1 MPVTQFP
8 DEWLAQSVEGLTPE
22 RLQELRATADSSRT
36 LWDCVVTAKIATD
49 AQIIEKLSHRF
60 RLKIADASRL
70 DLTARD
76 GVPEQL
82 ARRYRVLPLRL
93 TDSFLELGTANPFD
107 LDAEKA
113 LAFATA
119 REIRLFLLPPSKIS
133 EKLDEMYRSDKA
145 IDKLLEGM
153 GDQEVTM
160 LSNAPPPEE
169 LNISEADASQKPVV
183 RLVDMIISEGIL
195 SRASDIHVEPEEG
208 GVAVRYRIDGVLRQ
222 VMKIPRQAGL
232 PLISRIKIMSSL
244 DIADRLR
251 PQDGRAR
258 VAVNGQPIDLRVSTL
273 PAQLGEKVVIRI
285 LDSRATVKSLDSLG
299 LNAGEAEAIKRLLEN
314 HEGILLVTGP
324 TGSGKTTTL
333 YSCINQIKSEGVNIV
348 TVEDPVEYR
357 MQGIVQVQVQEKAG
371 LTFASAL
378 RSILRQD
385 PNVVLIGEIRDRET
399 AQIAVQASLT
409 GHLVLSTLHTNDAAN
424 AVTRL
429 VDIGVEAYKIA
440 AALRGVVAQRLMRK
454 LCPTCKE
461 VWMEAPADRLKKWIP
476 KGTPLYRAAG
486 CPDCAMTGYRGR
498 FGIIEVLTVSAEV
511 ERRIAAGET
520 AEHIAGAARRSG
532 MKGLW
537 DSGLA
542 HVLRG
547 ESTLDEL
554 TRVVDIP
561 EEDDHP
567 TDAAAASRRSA
578 SGGKARSGS
587 PQGAAVAFTEPAHSA
602 APEELTAHFE
612 LLEEP
617 EPPRVSGPHGLPA
630 RKVLLVDDE
639 DSLRKVVKD
648 LLERDGY
655 IVSEARD
662 GVQALD
668 QVDRV
673 GPDII
678 VLDLNMPG
686 LDGYGVLSHLRSR
699 PATADIPVIVLTAKS
714 DEDNEVR
721 VFELGADDFLTKPFR
736 ARALSARW
744 ETVHGHIEPGET
756 PVQAAL
762 RELREETGLE
772 PARLYNVSRVEAFYR
787 HQTNEVVLIPVFAG
801 VVEARAAVRHS
812 AEHDR
817 AEWLAP
823 PEASARF
830 AWPRERRALDD
841 VLSILRSGDA
851 GLLED
856 VLRVC

>member
-1 MPVTQFP
+1 MADTHFP
-8 DEWLAQSVEGLTPE
+8 DEWLAHSLEGVVTPE
-22 RLQELRATADSSRT
+22 LLVELREKAPPPARLWET
-36 LWDCVVTAKIATD
+36 LVAQKIASD
-49 AQIIEKLSHRF
+49 EQILTALSTRF
-60 RLKIADASRL
+60 RLKLADLAQL
-70 DLTARD
+70 DPAAKER
-76 GVPEQL
+76 VPEQV
-82 ARRYRVLPLRL
+82 ARRYHILPLRA
-93 TDSFLELGTANPFD
+93 TDSYLEVATANPFD

-119 REIRLFLLPPSKIS
+119 REIRMFLLAPSKIA
-133 EKLDEMYRSDKA
+133 ERLDELYRPEKA
-145 IDKLLEGM
+145 VDKLLEGM
-153 GDQEVTM
+153 ESSAELVQLKDV
-160 LSNAPPPEE
+160 APDE
-169 LNISEADASQKPVV
+169 ISTSEAEASQRPVV
-183 RLVDMIISEGIL
+183 RLVDLIISEGIL
-195 SRASDIHVEPEEG
+195 ARSSDIHIEPEEG

-232 PLISRIKIMSSL
+232 PLISRIKIMSAL

-273 PAQLGEKVVIRI
+273 PAALGEKVVIRI

-299 LNAGEAEAIKRLLEN
+299 LNTNETEGIKRLLEN
-314 HEGILLVTGP
+314 HEGIILVTGP

-440 AALRGVVAQRLMRK
+440 AALRGVMAQRLMRK

-461 VWMEAPADRLKKWIP
+461 VWMETPPDRLRKWVP

-498 FGIIEVLTVSAEV
+498 FSIVEVLTVSNEV

-520 AEHIAGAARRSG
+520 AEHIAGAARRGG

-561 EEDDHP
+561 DEDEHP
-567 TDAAAASRRSA
+567 HEGAAASRRS
-578 SGGKARSGS
+578 SGGAKPQAGSAR
-587 PQGAAVAFTEPAHSA
+587 GAAVSFTEPTHST

-736 ARALSARW
+736 ARALSAR
-744 ETVHGHIEPGET
+744 
-756 PVQAAL
+756 
-762 RELREETGLE
+762 LE
-772 PARLYNVSRVEAFYR
+772 A
-787 HQTNEVVLIPVFAG
+787 VLG
-801 VVEARAAVRHS
+801 
-812 AEHDR
+812 
-817 AEWLAP
+817 
-823 PEASARF
+823 
-830 AWPRERRALDD
+830 RR
-841 VLSILRSGDA
+841 R
-851 GLLED
+851 
-856 VLRVC
+856 

>member
-1 MPVTQFP
+1 
-8 DEWLAQSVEGLTPE
+8 
-22 RLQELRATADSSRT
+22 
-36 LWDCVVTAKIATD
+36 
-49 AQIIEKLSHRF
+49 
-60 RLKIADASRL
+60 
-70 DLTARD
+70 
-76 GVPEQL
+76 
-82 ARRYRVLPLRL
+82 
-93 TDSFLELGTANPFD
+93 
-107 LDAEKA
+107 
-113 LAFATA
+113 
-119 REIRLFLLPPSKIS
+119 
-133 EKLDEMYRSDKA
+133 
-145 IDKLLEGM
+145 
-153 GDQEVTM
+153 
-160 LSNAPPPEE
+160 
-169 LNISEADASQKPVV
+169 
-183 RLVDMIISEGIL
+183 
-195 SRASDIHVEPEEG
+195 
-208 GVAVRYRIDGVLRQ
+208 
-222 VMKIPRQAGL
+222 
-232 PLISRIKIMSSL
+232 
-244 DIADRLR
+244 
-251 PQDGRAR
+251 
-258 VAVNGQPIDLRVSTL
+258 
-273 PAQLGEKVVIRI
+273 
-285 LDSRATVKSLDSLG
+285 
-299 LNAGEAEAIKRLLEN
+299 
-314 HEGILLVTGP
+314 
-324 TGSGKTTTL
+324 
-333 YSCINQIKSEGVNIV
+333 
-348 TVEDPVEYR
+348 VEDPVEYR

-385 PNVVLIGEIRDRET
+385 PNVVLVGEIRDRET

-461 VWMEAPADRLKKWIP
+461 VWMETPPDRLRKWVP

-520 AEHIAGAARRSG
+520 AEHIAGAARRGG

-561 EEDDHP
+561 QEDDRQP
-567 TDAAAASRRSA
+567 EATAGSRRSTGA
-578 SGGKARSGS
+578 GKPRPTSS
-587 PQGAAVAFTEPAHSA
+587 FGAAVGFAEPAHTA

-736 ARALSARW
+736 ARALSAR
-744 ETVHGHIEPGET
+744 
-756 PVQAAL
+756 
-762 RELREETGLE
+762 LE
-772 PARLYNVSRVEAFYR
+772 A
-787 HQTNEVVLIPVFAG
+787 VLG
-801 VVEARAAVRHS
+801 
-812 AEHDR
+812 
-817 AEWLAP
+817 
-823 PEASARF
+823 
-830 AWPRERRALDD
+830 RR
-841 VLSILRSGDA
+841 R
-851 GLLED
+851 
-856 VLRVC
+856 

>member
-1 MPVTQFP
+1 MTDTHFP
-8 DEWLAQSVEGLTPE
+8 DEWLAHSLEGVVTPE
-22 RLQELRATADSSRT
+22 VLAELREKTAPPARLWET
-36 LWDCVVTAKIATD
+36 LVAQKIASDEEILT
-49 AQIIEKLSHRF
+49 ALSTRF
-60 RLKIADASRL
+60 RLKLA
-70 DLTARD
+70 DLTQLDPAAKER
-76 GVPEQL
+76 VPEQV
-82 ARRYRVLPLRL
+82 ARRYHILPLRA
-93 TDSFLELGTANPFD
+93 TDSYLEVATANPFD

-119 REIRLFLLPPSKIS
+119 REIRMFLLAPSKIA
-133 EKLDEMYRSDKA
+133 ERLDEMYRPEKA
-145 IDKLLEGM
+145 VDKLLEGM
-153 GDQEVTM
+153 GSSAELVQLQDS
-160 LSNAPPPEE
+160 LAPDE
-169 LNISEADASQKPVV
+169 ITIAASEAEASQRPVV
-183 RLVDMIISEGIL
+183 RLVDLIISEGIL
-195 SRASDIHVEPEEG
+195 ARSSDIHIEPEEG

-273 PAQLGEKVVIRI
+273 PAALGEKVVIRI

-299 LNAGEAEAIKRLLEN
+299 LNTDESEAIKRLLEN

-333 YSCINQIKSEGVNIV
+333 YSAINQIKGEGVNIV

-371 LTFASAL
+371 LTFAAAL

-385 PNVVLIGEIRDRET
+385 PNVVLVGEIRDKET

-409 GHLVLSTLHTNDAAN
+409 GHLVLSTLHTNDASN

-440 AALRGVVAQRLMRK
+440 ASLRGVVAQRLMRK
-454 LCPTCKE
+454 LCLTCKE
-461 VWMEAPADRLKKWIP
+461 VWMEAPPERLRRWIP

-498 FGIIEVLTVSAEV
+498 FSILEILTMTPEL
-511 ERRIAAGET
+511 ERRIAAGEAADRI
-520 AEHIAGAARRSG
+520 AEAARRGG
-532 MKGLW
+532 MKSLW

-542 HVLRG
+542 HVTRG

-561 EEDDHP
+561 SDEAAPGGPEKR
-567 TDAAAASRRSA
+567 TDALRFPPGPGAVRSF
-578 SGGKARSGS
+578 SE
-587 PQGAAVAFTEPAHSA
+587 PAVA
-602 APEELTAHFE
+602 APVSTHFD

-617 EPPRVSGPHGLPA
+617 APPAETRRSGAHGQPA
-630 RKVLLVDDE
+630 SKVLLVDDE
-639 DSLRKVVKD
+639 DSLRKVMRD

-655 IVSEARD
+655 IVTEARD

-678 VLDLNMPG
+678 VLDLNLPG
-686 LDGYGVLSHLRSR
+686 LD
-699 PATADIPVIVLTAKS
+699 
-714 DEDNEVR
+714 
-721 VFELGADDFLTKPFR
+721 
-736 ARALSARW
+736 
-744 ETVHGHIEPGET
+744 
-756 PVQAAL
+756 
-762 RELREETGLE
+762 
-772 PARLYNVSRVEAFYR
+772 
-787 HQTNEVVLIPVFAG
+787 
-801 VVEARAAVRHS
+801 
-812 AEHDR
+812 
-817 AEWLAP
+817 
-823 PEASARF
+823 
-830 AWPRERRALDD
+830 
-841 VLSILRSGDA
+841 
-851 GLLED
+851 
-856 VLRVC
+856 

>member
-8 DEWLAQSVEGLTPE
+8 DEWLAQSLEGLVTPE
-22 RLQELRATADSSRT
+22 LLADLRTKAEAGRT
-36 LWDCVVTAKIATD
+36 MWEMLVAQKVATD
-49 AQIIEKLSHRF
+49 EQILGKLSTRF
-60 RLKIADASRL
+60 RLKIADVAL
-70 DLTARD
+70 IDAKAKE

-82 ARRYRVLPLRL
+82 ARRYRILPIRL
-93 TDSFLELGTANPFD
+93 TDSFLELATANPFD

-119 REIRLFLLPPSKIS
+119 REIRMLLLAPSKIA
-133 EKLDEMYRSDKA
+133 EKLDEMYRPEKA
-145 IDKLLEGM
+145 LDKLLEGM
-153 GDQEVTM
+153 GDSEVLTT
-160 LSNAPPPEE
+160 LKDAPPEE
-169 LNISEADASQKPVV
+169 LNISEEEASQRPVV
-183 RLVDMIISEGIL
+183 RLVDLIISEGIL
-195 SRASDIHVEPEEG
+195 SRSSDIHIEPEEG

-222 VMKIPRQAGL
+222 VMKIPRNAGL

-244 DIADRLR
+244 DIADRMR

-273 PAQLGEKVVIRI
+273 PAAQGEKVVIRI
-285 LDSRATVKSLDSLG
+285 LDSRATVKSLESLG
-299 LNAGEAEAIKRLLEN
+299 FNPGETEAITQLLQN
-314 HEGILLVTGP
+314 KEGVILVTGP

-333 YSCINQIKSEGVNIV
+333 YSMIRQIQTEGVNIV

-371 LTFASAL
+371 LTFGSAL

-385 PNVVLIGEIRDRET
+385 PNVILVGEIRDKET

-440 AALRGVVAQRLMRK
+440 AALRGVIAQRLMRK

-461 VWMEAPADRLKKWIP
+461 VWMEAPPEKIRKWIQT
-476 KGTPLYRAAG
+476 GTPMYRAAG

-498 FGIIEVLTVSAEV
+498 FSIIEVLTVSPEV
-511 ERRIAAGET
+511 ERRIAAGEPASRI
-520 AEHIAGAARRSG
+520 AEAARLAG

-542 HVLRG
+542 HVTRG
-547 ESTLDEL
+547 ESTIDEL
-554 TRVVDIP
+554 LRVVDVP
-561 EEDDHP
+561 VEDDGP
-567 TDAAAASRRSA
+567 GAAPGAAPLGAPGKGRRS
-578 SGGKARSGS
+578 
-587 PQGAAVAFTEPAHSA
+587 SA
-602 APEELTAHFE
+602 ADALRLTPAPGTVTVPPEPVSTHFD
-612 LLEEP
+612 LLEEAA
-617 EPPRVSGPHGLPA
+617 EIKPRSSAAHGQPA
-630 RKVLLVDDE
+630 CKVLLVDDE
-639 DSLRKVVKD
+639 DSLRKVMKD

-655 IVSEARD
+655 AVTEARD

-678 VLDLNMPG
+678 VLDLNLPG

-699 PATADIPVIVLTAKS
+699 PATASIPVIVLTAKG

-736 ARALSARW
+736 ARALSAR
-744 ETVHGHIEPGET
+744 
-756 PVQAAL
+756 
-762 RELREETGLE
+762 LE
-772 PARLYNVSRVEAFYR
+772 A
-787 HQTNEVVLIPVFAG
+787 VLG
-801 VVEARAAVRHS
+801 
-812 AEHDR
+812 
-817 AEWLAP
+817 
-823 PEASARF
+823 
-830 AWPRERRALDD
+830 RR
-841 VLSILRSGDA
+841 R
-851 GLLED
+851 
-856 VLRVC
+856 

>member
-1 MPVTQFP
+1 MPVTAFP
-8 DEWLAQSVEGLTPE
+8 DEWLAQSLEGLTPE
-22 RLQELRATADSSRT
+22 RLQELRAKAESGRT
-36 LWDCVVTAKIATD
+36 LWDCLVAEKIATD

-60 RLKIADASRL
+60 RLKLADTSKIE
-70 DLTARD
+70 LTARD

-82 ARRYRVLPLRL
+82 ARRYHVLPLRL

-119 REIRLFLLPPSKIS
+119 REIRLFLLAPSKIR

-153 GDQEVTM
+153 GDQEVTT
-160 LSNAPPPEE
+160 LAAAPPPEE

-244 DIADRLR
+244 YIADRLR

-258 VAVNGQPIDLRVSTL
+258 VAVNGQPIDLHVSTL

-285 LDSRATVKSLDSLG
+285 LDSRATVKSLDTLG

-371 LTFASAL
+371 LTFAAAL

-385 PNVVLIGEIRDRET
+385 PNVVLVGETRDKET

-440 AALRGVVAQRLMRK
+440 ASLRGVVAQRLMRK

-461 VWMEAPADRLKKWIP
+461 VWMEAPPDRLKPWVP

-498 FGIIEVLTVSAEV
+498 FSIIEVLTVTPEV

-520 AEHIAGAARRSG
+520 AEHIAQAARHGG
-532 MKGLW
+532 MKSLW
-537 DSGLA
+537 ESGLA

-547 ESTLDEL
+547 GSTVDEL
-554 TRVVDIP
+554 LRVVDMP
-561 EEDDHP
+561 QEDDH
-567 TDAAAASRRSA
+567 S
-578 SGGKARSGS
+578 
-587 PQGAAVAFTEPAHSA
+587 Q
-602 APEELTAHFE
+602 EL
-612 LLEEP
+612 
-617 EPPRVSGPHGLPA
+617 
-630 RKVLLVDDE
+630 
-639 DSLRKVVKD
+639 
-648 LLERDGY
+648 
-655 IVSEARD
+655 
-662 GVQALD
+662 
-668 QVDRV
+668 
-673 GPDII
+673 
-678 VLDLNMPG
+678 
-686 LDGYGVLSHLRSR
+686 
-699 PATADIPVIVLTAKS
+699 
-714 DEDNEVR
+714 
-721 VFELGADDFLTKPFR
+721 
-736 ARALSARW
+736 
-744 ETVHGHIEPGET
+744 VHRG
-756 PVQAAL
+756 
-762 RELREETGLE
+762 
-772 PARLYNVSRVEAFYR
+772 
-787 HQTNEVVLIPVFAG
+787 
-801 VVEARAAVRHS
+801 
-812 AEHDR
+812 
-817 AEWLAP
+817 LAP
-823 PEASARF
+823 Q
-830 AWPRERRALDD
+830 
-841 VLSILRSGDA
+841 
-851 GLLED
+851 
-856 VLRVC
+856 

>member
-1 MPVTQFP
+1 MPVTAFS
-8 DEWLAQSVEGLTPE
+8 DEWLAHSLEGLLTA
-22 RLQELRATADSSRT
+22 ELLEQLRGKADAGRT
-36 LWDCVVTAKIATD
+36 LWEMVVAEKIATD
-49 AQIIEKLSHRF
+49 AQIIDKLSHRF
-60 RLKIADASRL
+60 RLKVADASQIDPTIRE
-70 DLTARD
+70 

-93 TDSFLELGTANPFD
+93 TDSYLELATANPFD
-107 LDAEKA
+107 PDAEKA

-119 REIRLFLLPPSKIS
+119 REIRLLLLPPSKIS
-133 EKLDEMYRSDKA
+133 EKLDEMYKPNKA

-153 GDQEVTM
+153 GDAEVLTT
-160 LSNAPPPEE
+160 LPDVLPEE
-169 LNISEADASQKPVV
+169 LNVSEADASQKPVV

-273 PAQLGEKVVIRI
+273 PAALGEKVVIRI
-285 LDSRATVKSLDSLG
+285 LDSRATVKSLESLG
-299 LNAGEAEAIKRLLEN
+299 LNTNETEGIKRLLEN
-314 HEGILLVTGP
+314 HEGIILVTGP

-440 AALRGVVAQRLMRK
+440 AALRGVAAQRLMRR
-454 LCPTCKE
+454 LCLTCKE
-461 VWMEAPADRLKKWIP
+461 VWMEAPPDRLKPWIP

-498 FGIIEVLTVSAEV
+498 FSIIEVLTVTPEV
-511 ERRIAAGET
+511 ERRIAAGEP
-520 AEHIAGAARRSG
+520 AEQIAVAARRGG
-532 MKGLW
+532 MKSLW
-537 DSGLA
+537 DSGLG
-542 HVLRG
+542 HVLKG
-547 ESTLDEL
+547 ESTVDEL
-554 TRVVDIP
+554 MRVVDVPQEDVP
-561 EEDDHP
+561 EP
-567 TDAAAASRRSA
+567 VPAQASRRPP
-578 SGGKARSGS
+578 GGVPGS
-587 PQGAAVAFTEPAHSA
+587 RGTVEPPAPHTAATGATAQPL
-602 APEELTAHFE
+602 APFQ
-612 LLEEP
+612 LLEEGP
-617 EPPRVSGPHGLPA
+617 TLRVSGPHGVPA
-630 RKVLLVDDE
+630 LKVLLVDDE
-639 DSLRKVVKD
+639 DSLRKGMRD

-655 IVSEARD
+655 AGSEARD

-668 QVDRV
+668 QIDRV

-678 VLDLNMPG
+678 VLDLNLPG

-699 PATADIPVIVLTAKS
+699 PATSAIPVIVLTAKG

-736 ARALSARW
+736 ARALSARL
-744 ETVHGHIEPGET
+744 EAV
-756 PVQAAL
+756 L
-762 RELREETGLE
+762 RRRRRRRRRPSLRPSL
-772 PARLYNVSRVEAFYR
+772 
-787 HQTNEVVLIPVFAG
+787 
-801 VVEARAAVRHS
+801 
-812 AEHDR
+812 HDV
-817 AEWLAP
+817 P
-823 PEASARF
+823 
-830 AWPRERRALDD
+830 
-841 VLSILRSGDA
+841 A
-851 GLLED
+851 GLLP
-856 VLRVC
+856 RR

>member
-1 MPVTQFP
+1 MADTHFP
-8 DEWLAQSVEGLTPE
+8 DEWLAHSLEGVVTPE
-22 RLQELRATADSSRT
+22 LLIELREKAPPPARLWET
-36 LWDCVVTAKIATD
+36 LVAQKIASD
-49 AQIIEKLSHRF
+49 EQILTALSTRF
-60 RLKIADASRL
+60 RLKLADLGQL
-70 DLTARD
+70 DPTARER
-76 GVPEQL
+76 VPEQV
-82 ARRYRVLPLRL
+82 ARRYHILPLRA
-93 TDSFLELGTANPFD
+93 TDSYLEVATANPFD

-119 REIRLFLLPPSKIS
+119 REIRMFLLAPSKIA
-133 EKLDEMYRSDKA
+133 ERLDELYRPEKA
-145 IDKLLEGM
+145 VDKLLEGM
-153 GDQEVTM
+153 EGSAELVQLKDV
-160 LSNAPPPEE
+160 APDE
-169 LNISEADASQKPVV
+169 ISTSEAEASQRPVV
-183 RLVDMIISEGIL
+183 RLVDLIISEGIL
-195 SRASDIHVEPEEG
+195 ARSSDIHIEPEEG

-273 PAQLGEKVVIRI
+273 PASQGEKVVIRI
-285 LDSRATVKSLDSLG
+285 LDSRATVKSLESLG
-299 LNAGEAEAIKRLLEN
+299 LNANETEGIKLLLEN

-385 PNVVLIGEIRDRET
+385 PNVVLVGEIRDRET

-440 AALRGVVAQRLMRK
+440 AALRGVVAQRLMRR

-461 VWMEAPADRLKKWIP
+461 VWMEAPPDRLKKWTP

-498 FGIIEVLTVSAEV
+498 FSIVEVLTVSAEV

-520 AEHIAGAARRSG
+520 ADHIAGAARRAG

-561 EEDDHP
+561 QPDEQSPEAAAGARRSTAGGKPHP
-567 TDAAAASRRSA
+567 GSSYDAAVGFAESA
-578 SGGKARSGS
+578 HT
-587 PQGAAVAFTEPAHSA
+587 V
-602 APEELTAHFE
+602 APEEMTAHFE

-617 EPPRVSGPHGLPA
+617 APPRVSGPHGLPA

-736 ARALSARW
+736 ARALSAR
-744 ETVHGHIEPGET
+744 
-756 PVQAAL
+756 
-762 RELREETGLE
+762 LE
-772 PARLYNVSRVEAFYR
+772 A
-787 HQTNEVVLIPVFAG
+787 VLG
-801 VVEARAAVRHS
+801 
-812 AEHDR
+812 
-817 AEWLAP
+817 
-823 PEASARF
+823 
-830 AWPRERRALDD
+830 RR
-841 VLSILRSGDA
+841 R
-851 GLLED
+851 
-856 VLRVC
+856 

>member
-1 MPVTQFP
+1 MAETYFP
-8 DEWLAQSVEGLTPE
+8 DEWLTHSLEGVLTPE
-22 RLQELRATADSSRT
+22 RLAELRAKAAPSST
-36 LWDCVVTAKIATD
+36 LWETLVAEKIASD
-49 AQIIEKLSHRF
+49 AQILTALSTRF
-60 RLKIADASRL
+60 RLKLADVGQLEPAVKEK
-70 DLTARD
+70 
-76 GVPEQL
+76 VPEQL
-82 ARRYRVLPLRL
+82 ARRFHVLPLRV
-93 TDSFLELGTANPFD
+93 TDSFLEVATANPFD

-119 REIRLFLLPPSKIS
+119 REIRTLLLAPSKIS
-133 EKLDEMYRSDKA
+133 EKLDELYRPEKA
-145 IDKLLEGM
+145 VDKLLQGM
-153 GDQEVTM
+153 ESSAELVQLADQP
-160 LSNAPPPEE
+160 APEE
-169 LNISEADASQKPVV
+169 IAISEAEASQRPVV
-183 RLVDMIISEGIL
+183 RLVDLIISEGIL
-195 SRASDIHVEPEEG
+195 QRSSDIHIEPEEG

-232 PLISRIKIMSSL
+232 PLISRIKIISSL

-273 PAQLGEKVVIRI
+273 PAALGEKVVIRI

-299 LNAGEAEAIKRLLEN
+299 LNAGETQAIKGLLEN
-314 HEGILLVTGP
+314 HEGIILVTGP

-371 LTFASAL
+371 LTFAAAL

-440 AALRGVVAQRLMRK
+440 AALRGVLAQRLMRK

-461 VWMEAPADRLKKWIP
+461 VWMEAPPERLKAWLP

-498 FGIIEVLTVSAEV
+498 FSILEVLTVTQEM
-511 ERRIAAGET
+511 ERRIATGET
-520 AEHIAGAARRSG
+520 AEQIASAARRGG

-537 DSGLA
+537 ESGLA

-561 EEDDHP
+561 QEDDGP
-567 TDAAAASRRSA
+567 PPPATQPGRGGRSSDATSQPRFAPGSSGVLEPPVREPLAAR
-578 SGGKARSGS
+578 
-587 PQGAAVAFTEPAHSA
+587 
-602 APEELTAHFE
+602 FE

-617 EPPRVSGPHGLPA
+617 SPPRRSGPRGEIAPT
-630 RKVLLVDDE
+630 VLLVDDE
-639 DSLRKVVKD
+639 DSLRKVMRE

-655 IVSEARD
+655 VVAEARD

-678 VLDLNMPG
+678 VLDLNLPG

-699 PATADIPVIVLTAKS
+699 PATAEIPVIVLTAKG

-736 ARALSARW
+736 ARALSAR
-744 ETVHGHIEPGET
+744 
-756 PVQAAL
+756 
-762 RELREETGLE
+762 LE
-772 PARLYNVSRVEAFYR
+772 A
-787 HQTNEVVLIPVFAG
+787 VLG
-801 VVEARAAVRHS
+801 
-812 AEHDR
+812 
-817 AEWLAP
+817 
-823 PEASARF
+823 
-830 AWPRERRALDD
+830 RR
-841 VLSILRSGDA
+841 R
-851 GLLED
+851 
-856 VLRVC
+856 

>member
-1 MPVTQFP
+1 MAVTAFP
-8 DEWLAQSVEGLTPE
+8 DEWLAQSLEGLLTPE
-22 RLQELRATADSSRT
+22 LLEQLRGKADPGRT
-36 LWDCVVTAKIATD
+36 LWEVLVSERIATD
-49 AQIIEKLSHRF
+49 AEIIDKLSHRF
-60 RLKIADASRL
+60 RLKVADASKIDHAVRQ
-70 DLTARD
+70 

-133 EKLDEMYRSDKA
+133 EKLDELYKPEKQL
-145 IDKLLEGM
+145 DKLLEGM
-153 GDQEVTM
+153 ESSADLVQLKDTQ
-160 LSNAPPPEE
+160 PEE

-258 VAVNGQPIDLRVSTL
+258 VAVNGQPVDLRVSTL

-285 LDSRATVKSLDSLG
+285 LDSRGTVKSLDTLG
-299 LNAGEAEAIKRLLEN
+299 LNPGEAEAIRRLLEN

-357 MQGIVQVQVQEKAG
+357 IQGIVQVQVQEKAG

-385 PNVVLIGEIRDRET
+385 PNVVLVGEIRDKET

-440 AALRGVVAQRLMRK
+440 ASLRGVVAQRLMRK
-454 LCPTCKE
+454 LCTTCKE
-461 VWMEAPADRLKKWIP
+461 VWMEAPPERLRRWIP

-498 FGIIEVLTVSAEV
+498 FSILEILTMGPEL
-511 ERRIAAGET
+511 ERRIAAGE
-520 AEHIAGAARRSG
+520 AADRISEAAKRGG
-532 MKGLW
+532 MKSLW

-542 HVLRG
+542 HVTRG
-547 ESTLDEL
+547 ESTIEEL

-561 EEDDHP
+561 SDEVAEP
-567 TDAAAASRRSA
+567 FAEPARPGAPSRA
-578 SGGKARSGS
+578 SGAVTDVPRGS
-587 PQGAAVAFTEPAHSA
+587 SA
-602 APEELTAHFE
+602 AGTVVIPEPVGSFTTSFD
-612 LLEEP
+612 LLEETVTP
-617 EPPRVSGPHGLPA
+617 TRRSGVHGQPVS
-630 RKVLLVDDE
+630 KVLLVDDE
-639 DSLRKVVKD
+639 DSLRKVMRD

-655 IVSEARD
+655 FVAEARD

-678 VLDLNMPG
+678 VLDLNLPG

-699 PATADIPVIVLTAKS
+699 PATANIPVIVLTAKG

-736 ARALSARW
+736 ARALSAR
-744 ETVHGHIEPGET
+744 
-756 PVQAAL
+756 
-762 RELREETGLE
+762 LE
-772 PARLYNVSRVEAFYR
+772 A
-787 HQTNEVVLIPVFAG
+787 VLG
-801 VVEARAAVRHS
+801 
-812 AEHDR
+812 
-817 AEWLAP
+817 
-823 PEASARF
+823 
-830 AWPRERRALDD
+830 RR
-841 VLSILRSGDA
+841 R
-851 GLLED
+851 
-856 VLRVC
+856 

>member
-1 MPVTQFP
+1 MPVTAFP
-8 DEWLAQSVEGLTPE
+8 DEWLVQSLEGLITPE
-22 RLQELRATADSSRT
+22 VLVDLRGKAEPGRT
-36 LWDCVVTAKIATD
+36 LWETLVAAKVLSDDTIL
-49 AQIIEKLSHRF
+49 EKLCTRF
-60 RLKIADASRL
+60 RLKVADVAQIDPKVRE
-70 DLTARD
+70 

-82 ARRYRVLPLRL
+82 ARRYRVLPVRL
-93 TDSFLELGTANPFD
+93 TDSFLEVATANPFD

-119 REIRLFLLPPSKIS
+119 REIRILLLPPSRIN
-133 EKLDEMYRSDKA
+133 EKLDEMYKPEKTL
-145 IDKLLEGM
+145 DKLLEGM
-153 GDQEVTM
+153 EGSADLVQLAEQ
-160 LSNAPPPEE
+160 APEE
-169 LNISEADASQKPVV
+169 LTISEEEASQRPVV
-183 RLVDMIISEGIL
+183 RLVDLIISEGIL
-195 SRASDIHVEPEEG
+195 SRASDIHIEPEEG

-299 LNAGEAEAIKRLLEN
+299 LNPGEAEAIKRLLEN

-333 YSCINQIKSEGVNIV
+333 YSAINQIKSEGVNIV

-357 MQGIVQVQVQEKAG
+357 MAGIVQVQVQEKSG
-371 LTFASAL
+371 LTFAAAL

-385 PNVVLIGEIRDRET
+385 PNVVLVGEIRDRET
-399 AQIAVQASLT
+399 AMIAVQASLT

-454 LCPTCKE
+454 LCTTCKE
-461 VWMEAPADRLKKWIP
+461 VWMEAPPERLRRWIP

-498 FGIIEVLTVSAEV
+498 FSILEILTMNAEL
-511 ERRIAAGET
+511 ERRIAAGEPADRI
-520 AEHIAGAARRSG
+520 AEGARRSG
-532 MKGLW
+532 MKSLW

-542 HVLRG
+542 HVVRG

-554 TRVVDIP
+554 MRVVDVP
-561 EEDDHP
+561 TEEEAP
-567 TDAAAASRRSA
+567 APAAAPGR
-578 SGGKARSGS
+578 RSGS
-587 PQGAAVAFTEPAHSA
+587 AEALRFAPGPGTVAVPPEPVS
-602 APEELTAHFE
+602 THFD
-612 LLEEP
+612 LLEEAA
-617 EPPRVSGPHGLPA
+617 PPRPSGPHGQPA
-630 RKVLLVDDE
+630 SKVLLVDDE
-639 DSLRKVVKD
+639 DSLRKVMKD

-655 IVSEARD
+655 IVTEARD

-678 VLDLNMPG
+678 VLDLNLPG

-699 PATADIPVIVLTAKS
+699 PATAGIPVIVLTAKG

-736 ARALSARW
+736 ARALSAR
-744 ETVHGHIEPGET
+744 
-756 PVQAAL
+756 
-762 RELREETGLE
+762 LE
-772 PARLYNVSRVEAFYR
+772 A
-787 HQTNEVVLIPVFAG
+787 VLG
-801 VVEARAAVRHS
+801 
-812 AEHDR
+812 
-817 AEWLAP
+817 
-823 PEASARF
+823 
-830 AWPRERRALDD
+830 RR
-841 VLSILRSGDA
+841 R
-851 GLLED
+851 
-856 VLRVC
+856 

>member
-1 MPVTQFP
+1 MPVNSFP
-8 DEWLAQSVEGLTPE
+8 DEWLAQSFEALTPE
-22 RLQELRATADSSRT
+22 RLQALRAKSESGRT
-36 LWDCVVTAKIATD
+36 LWECVVAEKIATD
-49 AQIIEKLSHRF
+49 AEIVDKLAHRF
-60 RLKIADASRL
+60 RLKVADVSKI
-70 DLTARD
+70 DQTARD
-76 GVPEQL
+76 GVPEQI
-82 ARRYRVLPLRL
+82 ARRHRVLPLRL
-93 TDSFLELGTANPFD
+93 TDSYLELGTANPLD
-107 LDAEKA
+107 IDAEKA

-119 REIRLFLLPPSKIS
+119 REIRLFLLAPSKIS

-153 GDQEVTM
+153 GDQEVTT
-160 LSNAPPPEE
+160 LPEAAAPEE

-208 GVAVRYRIDGVLRQ
+208 GVSVRYRIDGVLRQ

-285 LDSRATVKSLDSLG
+285 LDSRATVKSLDTLG
-299 LNAGEAEAIKRLLEN
+299 LNPGEAEAIKRLLEN

-333 YSCINQIKSEGVNIV
+333 YSAINQIKGEGVNIV

-371 LTFASAL
+371 LTFAAAL

-385 PNVVLIGEIRDRET
+385 PNVVLVGEIRDKET

-429 VDIGVEAYKIA
+429 VDIGVESYKIA
-440 AALRGVVAQRLMRK
+440 ASLRGVVAQRLMRR

-461 VWMEAPADRLKKWIP
+461 VWMEAPPERLRRWVP
-476 KGTPLYRAAG
+476 TGTPLYRAGG

-498 FGIIEVLTVSAEV
+498 FSILEILTMTAEL
-511 ERRIAAGET
+511 ERLIAAGET
-520 AEHIAGAARRSG
+520 ADRIAEAAQRGG
-532 MKGLW
+532 MKSLW

-542 HVLRG
+542 HVVRG
-547 ESTLDEL
+547 ESTLEEL

-561 EEDDHP
+561 AEPEAP
-567 TDAAAASRRSA
+567 
-578 SGGKARSGS
+578 AR
-587 PQGAAVAFTEPAHSA
+587 PPAPVPVTRERA
-602 APEELTAHFE
+602 APVSTIFD
-612 LLEEP
+612 LLEEQAP
-617 EPPRVSGPHGLPA
+617 PA
-630 RKVLLVDDE
+630 RGSGAHGQPASKVLLVDDE
-639 DSLRKVVKD
+639 DSLRKVMRD

-655 IVSEARD
+655 IVTEARD

-678 VLDLNMPG
+678 VLDLNLPG

-699 PATADIPVIVLTAKS
+699 PATANIPVIVLTAKG

-736 ARALSARW
+736 ARALSAR
-744 ETVHGHIEPGET
+744 
-756 PVQAAL
+756 
-762 RELREETGLE
+762 LE
-772 PARLYNVSRVEAFYR
+772 A
-787 HQTNEVVLIPVFAG
+787 VLG
-801 VVEARAAVRHS
+801 
-812 AEHDR
+812 
-817 AEWLAP
+817 
-823 PEASARF
+823 
-830 AWPRERRALDD
+830 RR
-841 VLSILRSGDA
+841 R
-851 GLLED
+851 
-856 VLRVC
+856 

>member
-1 MPVTQFP
+1 MAVTAFP

-22 RLQELRATADSSRT
+22 VLQGLRDKADPGRT
-36 LWDCVVTAKIATD
+36 LWECVVAEKIATD
-49 AQIIEKLSHRF
+49 AQIVEKLSHRF
-60 RLKIADASRL
+60 RLKVADVTKM
-70 DLTARD
+70 DLTARN

-82 ARRYRVLPLRL
+82 ARRHHVLPLRL
-93 TDSFLELGTANPFD
+93 TDSYLEIGTANPLD

-113 LAFATA
+113 LAFNTA
-119 REIRLFLLPPSKIS
+119 REIRLFLLAPSRIS
-133 EKLDEMYRSDKA
+133 EKLDELYKPDKA

-153 GDQEVTM
+153 EHAELQTLPD
-160 LSNAPPPEE
+160 APALEE
-169 LNISEADASQKPVV
+169 LNVSEADASQKPVV

-299 LNAGEAEAIKRLLEN
+299 LNQGEGEAIKRLLEN
-314 HEGILLVTGP
+314 HEGIMLVTGP

-357 MQGIVQVQVQEKAG
+357 MQGIVQVQVQEKSG
-371 LTFASAL
+371 LTFAAAL

-385 PNVVLIGEIRDRET
+385 PNVVLVGEIRDKET

-440 AALRGVVAQRLMRK
+440 ASLRGVVAQRLMRK

-461 VWMEAPADRLKKWIP
+461 VWMEAPPARLQRWIP

-498 FGIIEVLTVSAEV
+498 FSILEILTMSPEL
-511 ERRIAAGET
+511 ERRIAAGEAADRI
-520 AEHIAGAARRSG
+520 AEAARRGG
-532 MKGLW
+532 MKSLW
-537 DSGLA
+537 ESGLA
-542 HVLRG
+542 HVARG
-547 ESTLDEL
+547 ESTIDDL

-561 EEDDHP
+561 PEDEGP
-567 TDAAAASRRSA
+567 
-578 SGGKARSGS
+578 
-587 PQGAAVAFTEPAHSA
+587 AVAGGLRPSGTSRVSGIRDALQLSTAPGALTVPPEPAQPVS
-602 APEELTAHFE
+602 THFD

-617 EPPRVSGPHGLPA
+617 APPPGGRRSGAHGEPAS
-630 RKVLLVDDE
+630 KVLLVDDE
-639 DSLRKVVKD
+639 DSLRKVMRD

-655 IVSEARD
+655 VVTEARD

-678 VLDLNMPG
+678 VLDLNLPG

-699 PATADIPVIVLTAKS
+699 PATANIPVIVLTAKG

-736 ARALSARW
+736 ARALSAR
-744 ETVHGHIEPGET
+744 
-756 PVQAAL
+756 
-762 RELREETGLE
+762 LE
-772 PARLYNVSRVEAFYR
+772 A
-787 HQTNEVVLIPVFAG
+787 VLG
-801 VVEARAAVRHS
+801 
-812 AEHDR
+812 
-817 AEWLAP
+817 
-823 PEASARF
+823 
-830 AWPRERRALDD
+830 RR
-841 VLSILRSGDA
+841 R
-851 GLLED
+851 
-856 VLRVC
+856 

>member
-1 MPVTQFP
+1 MPVNAFP
-8 DEWLAQSVEGLTPE
+8 DEWLAQYVEGLTPE
-22 RLQELRATADSSRT
+22 RLQELRATAESGRT
-36 LWDCVVTAKIATD
+36 LWASVVAAKIATD

-60 RLKIADASRL
+60 RLKVADTSKI

-82 ARRYRVLPLRL
+82 ARRYHVLPLRL

-119 REIRLFLLPPSKIS
+119 REIRLFLLPPSRIS

-160 LSNAPPPEE
+160 LADALAPEE

-299 LNAGEAEAIKRLLEN
+299 LNPGEAEAIKRLLEN

-333 YSCINQIKSEGVNIV
+333 YSAINQIKSEGVNIV

-371 LTFASAL
+371 LTFAAAL

-385 PNVVLIGEIRDRET
+385 PNVVLIGEIRDKET

-440 AALRGVVAQRLMRK
+440 ASLRGVVAQRLMRK

-461 VWMEAPADRLKKWIP
+461 VWMEAPPERLRRWIP
-476 KGTPLYRAAG
+476 AGTPLYRHAG

-498 FGIIEVLTVSAEV
+498 FSILEILTMSPEL
-511 ERRIAAGET
+511 ERRIAAGES
-520 AEHIAGAARRSG
+520 ADRIADAARRGG
-532 MKGLW
+532 MKTLW

-542 HVLRG
+542 HVTRG
-547 ESTLDEL
+547 ESTLEEL

-561 EEDDHP
+561 DEGEAPPPADTRGSRGTGKVGVPHE
-567 TDAAAASRRSA
+567 AAA
-578 SGGKARSGS
+578 
-587 PQGAAVAFTEPAHSA
+587 PA
-602 APEELTAHFE
+602 APVSTHFD
-612 LLEEP
+612 LLEETAP
-617 EPPRVSGPHGLPA
+617 PPRRSGAHGQPA
-630 RKVLLVDDE
+630 SKVLLVDDE
-639 DSLRKVVKD
+639 DSLRKVMRD

-655 IVSEARD
+655 VVTEARD

-678 VLDLNMPG
+678 VLDLNLPG

-699 PATADIPVIVLTAKS
+699 PATANIPVIVLTAKG

-721 VFELGADDFLTKPFR
+721 VFELGADDFLTKQIGR
-736 ARALSARW
+736 AH
-744 ETVHGHIEPGET
+744 V
-756 PVQAAL
+756 
-762 RELREETGLE
+762 
-772 PARLYNVSRVEAFYR
+772 
-787 HQTNEVVLIPVFAG
+787 
-801 VVEARAAVRHS
+801 
-812 AEHDR
+812 
-817 AEWLAP
+817 
-823 PEASARF
+823 
-830 AWPRERRALDD
+830 
-841 VLSILRSGDA
+841 
-851 GLLED
+851 
-856 VLRVC
+856 